1 MKKNYTL
8 FLAVFATFF
17 GSLNLLK
24 AQCTLPPTPTIS
36 ASGNCG
42 SSFPLTATL
51 AATGA
56 ATLQTGWYPNAFGG
70 NAIGT
75 GSTYATPS
83 LTAATV
89 FYAAQ
94 LAATST
100 ASLTLPPHSSPFSGN
115 SRGYYFIAPVS
126 FVIIGVRV
134 PTDANSGNSN
144 IAIVKFQGN
153 IAPPL
158 FSATTNSFDLLYL
171 TQNNN
176 SGTGTISVNIP
187 VYAGEVIGV
196 LGDRGGVNSYGTGPT
211 TQTLGTNTVTVSRMG
226 MQFPLSSTAPQQL
239 WTEASGSISRVEL
252 YTSLGCLNSLTAYT
266 VNANPNPTV
275 SIVGGTTA
283 VCAGSTVNLSV
294 SGADTYSWSTSSTSS
309 SIATTPTAN
318 TTYTAIGTLT
328 ASGCTG
334 MATKVVTVNPLPTVN
349 AVSNASIICV
359 GQSATVTAS
368 GASTYSYSPSIP
380 LSGVISPS
388 TTTTYTVIGTSSV
401 GCSGTTTLT
410 QSVSLCTGFNGQS
423 YNSNLILLYPN
434 PSAGIVNIEFINGLT
449 KTIQIADVTGRIVS
463 EAVTS
468 DDNIKIDIST
478 LANGIYYFKIQSNK
492 TTDCLKVV
500 KY

>member
-8 FLAVFATFF
+8 FLVVIATFF
-17 GSLNLLK
+17 GSQNLLK

-51 AATGA
+51 AATGP
-56 ATLQTGWYPNAFGG
+56 ATLQTGWYTNAFGG

-94 LAATST
+94 LAATSS
-100 ASLTLPPHSSPFSGN
+100 ASLTMPPHASSFTGN
-115 SRGYYFIAPVS
+115 TRGYYFTAPVS
-126 FVIIGVRV
+126 FVITGVRV
-134 PTDANSGNSN
+134 PTDAGTGTSN
-144 IAIVKFQGN
+144 IAIMKFPV
-153 IAPPL
+153 APPI
-158 FSATTNSFDLLYL
+158 FSAVTNTFDILYL
-171 TQNNN
+171 TQNNT
-176 SGTGTISVNIP
+176 SGTGTIAVNIP
-187 VYAGEVIGV
+187 VYAGDIIGV
-196 LGDRGGVNSYGTGPT
+196 LGDRANINSYGNGAVETI
-211 TQTLGTNTVTVSRMG
+211 GTNTVSLFRMG
-226 MQFPLSSTAPQQL
+226 MQFPLSTTAPQQI
-239 WTEASGSISRVEL
+239 WSQASGSISRVEL

-309 SIATTPTAN
+309 SIAPTPTAN

-328 ASGCTG
+328 ASGCSG
-334 MATKVVTVNPLPTVN
+334 MATQAVTVNPLPTVN
-349 AVSNASIICV
+349 AVSNSSIICV

-401 GCSGTTTLT
+401 GCSGMTTLT
-410 QSVSLCTGFNGQS
+410 QSVSLCTGINGTTN
-423 YNSNLILLYPN
+423 NSNLILLYPN
-434 PSAGIVNIEFINGLT
+434 PSTGIVNIEFINGLT
-449 KTIQIADVTGRIVS
+449 KTIQVADVTGRIVR
-463 EAVTS
+463 ETVTS

-492 TTDCLKVV
+492 TTECLKVA
-500 KY
+500 KH